1 MNRILLAAATFAL
14 MLLAAPL
21 SPPVA
26 ASSAM
31 RRCQASDGAL
41 IYTDKPCAAFAA
53 DSVAMPSDLRFRI
66 ASETSHENALAS
78 MAGSADAAT
87 SPPNAVPASRR
98 PLAAGCARTPTQ
110 LTMDLRAALM
120 LGDVNRV
127 AESYHWAGMSS
138 RQGKRTLERLQHLIG
153 KPTVRAHYYDAQISF
168 APTSPDEDG
177 AWFPASSSGIGGG
190 SGVLQLVLGEGASA
204 SLVDF
209 DVERYAG
216 CFFVKF

>member
-1 MNRILLAAATFAL
+1 M
-14 MLLAAPL
+14 
-21 SPPVA
+21 
-26 ASSAM
+26 
-31 RRCQASDGAL
+31 

-53 DSVAMPSDLRFRI
+53 NSVAMSSDLRFRI
-66 ASETSHENALAS
+66 ASETSHENALTS
-78 MAGSADAAT
+78 MTGSADAAIST
-87 SPPNAVPASRR
+87 PDAVPASRR

-138 RQGKRTLERLQHLIG
+138 RQGKHTLERLQHLIG
-153 KPTVRAHYYDAQISF
+153 KPTVEAHYYNAQISF

-177 AWFPASSSGIGGG
+177 AWIPASSSSGIGGG
-190 SGVLQLVLGEGASA
+190 SGVLQLVLGEGTSA
-204 SLVDF
+204 SFIDF